1 MKKSVMLTLLALGIS
16 TNALWEGIALAED
29 DPDTNTDTLTNQT
42 VRSSYNHPDRNLVIK
57 WINGFDGDSTG
68 SSYGAAIRNAE
79 VKAKNISIDT
89 SHSKYSWTNKSIFS
103 EAATHITATGDINI
117 ISHGDAVYTK
127 SRGTTTIEGFK
138 NLNIKV
144 TDNGYG
150 LFDTGRGIT
159 VKGGEGS
166 TISIDNTAFGDRTP
180 IGNLYTTSYVGDGM
194 TIEADTITLKAKRTS
209 IFAGSAKNGEPVEIH
224 LTGKDLDLLGT
235 IKAMRGA
242 VVVDGATDGST
253 KIAAPYKNSDAVI
266 VSERGVVALNLHG
279 HDSSIL
285 GNVYAGSQGTPV
297 INLTGRDS
305 SIEGDVTAVHEGAAY
320 LNLSGDHATLTGS
333 LKNPWTSPYYAKVY
347 GNASISADFSG
358 KESVMTGNIESA
370 SRESTITATFSG
382 EKAQLTGNVSSVST
396 IVYNLNPNTTVY
408 DGNTVNLTL
417 SGGHASHTG
426 DLVAQGDNTLNAIYS
441 GSASSLTGNAIN
453 SGTMHLSF
461 TNGSTMTGDMTNEK
475 IEYKDK
481 DESLLKTVEG
491 KLTAEFDKASLWQGN
506 LTSTAGTAAVSLKN
520 GSKWTGDLDA
530 RAKDGATKV
539 NLENVGAWEGKAS
552 GNGDIT
558 LSGASFWQ
566 LTEDSKAGSVLL
578 NDTSTVSLSG
588 KATKIETQ
596 RLGGSGGQFLMDLHY
611 LGDDVNTYRDGTES
625 DFIIAHD
632 GSGSTYHVNMTDS
645 SSVNGM
651 KEGSKL
657 YFASTA
663 ADSSAFAVNDS
674 VQIQNYRKIYNKNLV
689 VKKETDTG
697 NESYDGYDDWFLT
710 PEAIIGGNTK
720 GDANGNTINPNG
732 IVPGAAYN
740 TAFALWRDD
749 DTLLKR
755 LGELRYNQED
765 QGVWARF
772 INKHLERDGSHGF
785 EGNYKTLQVG
795 FDKVR
800 KTVNNGTWYYGGA
813 VSHLWGSS
821 AYTDGQG
828 KQRSTDVAIYGTN
841 VRPHGH
847 YLDLVAR
854 FGRINSDYE
863 TTYSDYGKFKNWV
876 SSISAEYGRKK
887 VLHHGWAI
895 EPQAQLT
902 YSYLWGD
909 DYTTKNGAKVQQD
922 NADSLVGRLG
932 FVLSREFDSQTK
944 NPSRVYFKAAVLH
957 DFLGDTQSRIMD
969 DIIFTDQDDLGD
981 TWYLLGIGTNIHF
994 SDATQFYLDAE
1005 RSFGSDVKMKYRF
1018 NAGLR
1023 FEF

>member
-1 MKKSVMLTLLALGIS
+1 MLGLYYEPFLT
-16 TNALWEGIALAED
+16 TD
-29 DPDTNTDTLTNQT
+29 D
-42 VRSSYNHPDRNLVIK
+42 
-57 WINGFDGDSTG
+57 
-68 SSYGAAIRNAE
+68 
-79 VKAKNISIDT
+79 
-89 SHSKYSWTNKSIFS
+89 
-103 EAATHITATGDINI
+103 
-117 ISHGDAVYTK
+117 
-127 SRGTTTIEGFK
+127 
-138 NLNIKV
+138 
-144 TDNGYG
+144 
-150 LFDTGRGIT
+150 
-159 VKGGEGS
+159 
-166 TISIDNTAFGDRTP
+166 
-180 IGNLYTTSYVGDGM
+180 
-194 TIEADTITLKAKRTS
+194 
-209 IFAGSAKNGEPVEIH
+209 
-224 LTGKDLDLLGT
+224 
-235 IKAMRGA
+235 
-242 VVVDGATDGST
+242 
-253 KIAAPYKNSDAVI
+253 
-266 VSERGVVALNLHG
+266 
-279 HDSSIL
+279 
-285 GNVYAGSQGTPV
+285 
-297 INLTGRDS
+297 
-305 SIEGDVTAVHEGAAY
+305 
-320 LNLSGDHATLTGS
+320 
-333 LKNPWTSPYYAKVY
+333 
-347 GNASISADFSG
+347 NASITADFSG

-370 SRESTITATFSG
+370 TSGSTVTATFSG
-382 EKAQLTGNVSSVST
+382 EKAQLNGNVSSSGHILIPYTPEEKVT
-396 IVYNLNPNTTVY
+396 FYE
-408 DGNTVNLTL
+408 GNTVNLTL
-417 SGGHASHTG
+417 SGDHASHTG
-426 DLVAQGDNTLNAIYS
+426 DLAAQGDNTLNAIYS

-453 SGTMHLSF
+453 GGTMHLSF

-475 IEYKDK
+475 FEYKYK
-481 DESLLKTVEG
+481 DESSTKTVKTVEG

-530 RAKDGATKV
+530 QAKDGATKV
-539 NLENVGAWEGKAS
+539 NLENAGAWEGKAS

-558 LSGASFWQ
+558 LSGASLWQ
-566 LTEDSKAGSVLL
+566 LTDDSKAGSVSL

-588 KATKIETQ
+588 KATKLETQ
-596 RLGGSGGQFLMDLHY
+596 HLGGSGGQLLMDLHY
-611 LGDDVNTYRDGTES
+611 LGDDVNTYRGGTES
-625 DFIIAHD
+625 DFVIAHD
-632 GSGSTYHVNMTDS
+632 GNGSTYHVNMTDS

-674 VQIQNYRKIYNKNLV
+674 VQIRNYRKIYNKNLV

-697 NESYDGYDDWFLT
+697 NESYEGYDDWFLT

-732 IVPGAAYN
+732 TVPGAAYN

-800 KTVNNGTWYYGGA
+800 KTVNDGTWYYGGA
-813 VSHLWGSS
+813 ISHLWGSS
-821 AYTDGQG
+821 TYTDGQG

-932 FVLSREFDSQTK
+932 FVLSREFDSQMK

>member
-1 MKKSVMLTLLALGIS
+1 MKKSVMLTLLALGVS
-16 TNALWEGIALAED
+16 TNALWEGIALAEY
-29 DPDTNTDTLTNQT
+29 DPATNTDTLTNQR
-42 VRSSYNHPDRNLVIK
+42 VSSTRGDVKWGDLNSYDHPDRDLVIK
-57 WINGFDGDSTG
+57 WTNHSITDD
-68 SSYGAAIRNAE
+68 APILDAE

-89 SHSKYSWTNKSIFS
+89 SHPDYPLWPTNVSIRS

-117 ISHGDAVYTK
+117 ISGAIAVVTGYQ
-127 SRGTTTIEGFK
+127 GTTTIEGFK

-144 TDNGYG
+144 TGSGLGIGLIDN
-150 LFDTGRGIT
+150 GRGIT

-166 TISIDNTAFGDRTP
+166 TVSIDTTAAYEAISNTLSDALGEGIT
-180 IGNLYTTSYVGDGM
+180 V
-194 TIEADTITLKAKRTS
+194 EADTIMIKANRVS
-209 IFAGSAKNGEPVEIH
+209 INAGIGNNWEPFEVY
-224 LTGKDLDLLGT
+224 LTGRDVDLLGT
-235 IKAMRGA
+235 IYARGGA
-242 VVVDGATDGST
+242 VVVDAAADGSA
-253 KIAAPYKNSDAVI
+253 KIAAPSKNGNAVTATYGGT
-266 VSERGVVALNLHG
+266 VTLNL
-279 HDSSIL
+279 
-285 GNVYAGSQGTPV
+285 N
-297 INLTGRDS
+297 GRDS
-305 SIEGDVTAVHEGAAY
+305 SIEGNVTATNKGSAKLA
-320 LNLSGDHATLTGS
+320 LSGDRATLTGS
-333 LKNPWTSPYYAKVY
+333 LKNAWADSSYVKPDD
-347 GNASISADFSG
+347 NASITADFSG
-358 KESVMTGNIESA
+358 KESGMTGNIESA
-370 SRESTITATFSG
+370 TSGSTITATFSG
-382 EKAQLTGNVSSVST
+382 EKAQLNGNVSSRGFLYASKGA
-396 IVYNLNPNTTVY
+396 VY

-417 SGGHASHTG
+417 SGDHASHTG
-426 DLVAQGDNTLNAIYS
+426 DLAAQGDNTLNAAYQ
-441 GSASSLTGNAIN
+441 GSASALAGNAIN

-461 TNGSTMTGDMTNEK
+461 ANGSTMTGDITNEK

-491 KLTAEFDKASLWQGN
+491 KLTAEFDKASIWQGN

-530 RAKDGATKV
+530 QAKDGATTV
-539 NLENVGAWEGKAS
+539 NLENAGIWEGKAS

-558 LSGASFWQ
+558 LSGASLWQ
-566 LTEDSKAGSVLL
+566 LTDDSKAGSVSL

-588 KATKIETQ
+588 KATKLETQ
-596 RLGGSGGQFLMDLHY
+596 HLGGSGGQFLMDLHY

-697 NESYDGYDDWFLT
+697 NESYEGYDDWFLT

-765 QGVWARF
+765 QGIWARF

-813 VSHLWGSS
+813 ISHLWGSS
-821 AYTDGQG
+821 TYTDGQG

>member
-1 MKKSVMLTLLALGIS
+1 MWLVRKEKDVVMKKSVMLTLLALGVS
-16 TNALWEGIALAED
+16 TNALWGGIALAED

-42 VRSSYNHPDRNLVIK
+42 VRSSYNHPDRDLVIK
-57 WINGFDGDSTG
+57 WTG
-68 SSYGAAIRNAE
+68 NSRDDAVAIRDAE

-89 SHSKYSWTNKSIFS
+89 SDSDNPESNNIGILSG
-103 EAATHITATGDINI
+103 AATHITATGDINI
-117 ISHGDAVYTK
+117 ISLAYAVHTE
-127 SRGTTTIEGFK
+127 SGGTTRIEGFK

-144 TDNGYG
+144 TDSYG
-150 LFDTGRGIT
+150 FGLDDNGRGIT
-159 VKGGEGS
+159 VEGGEGS
-166 TISIDNTAFGDRTP
+166 TVSIDTTAGYGP
-180 IGNLYTTSYVGDGM
+180 AISSLIWGDGGEGI
-194 TIEADTITLKAKRTS
+194 TVEADTITIKGGRESVYAMH
-209 IFAGSAKNGEPVEIH
+209 GNNGEPFEVH
-224 LTGKDLDLLGT
+224 LTGRDVDLLGT
-235 IKAMRGA
+235 IYAGGGA
-242 VVVDGATDGST
+242 VVVDAAADGSA
-253 KIAAPYKNSDAVI
+253 KIAALDAVTASYGGI
-266 VSERGVVALNLHG
+266 VTLNL
-279 HDSSIL
+279 
-285 GNVYAGSQGTPV
+285 N
-297 INLTGRDS
+297 GRDS
-305 SIEGDVTAVHEGAAY
+305 SIEGNVTAKKKGSAKLA
-320 LNLSGDHATLTGS
+320 LSGDRATLTGS
-333 LKNPWTSPYYAKVY
+333 LKNAWVDSYADY
-347 GNASISADFSG
+347 AEPDDNASITADFSG

-370 SRESTITATFSG
+370 TSGSTITATFSG
-382 EKAQLTGNVSSVST
+382 EKAQLNGNVSSVGRFRTFYASKGP
-396 IVYNLNPNTTVY
+396 IY
-408 DGNTVNLTL
+408 DGNTVNLAL
-417 SGGHASHTG
+417 SGDHASHTG
-426 DLVAQGDNTLNAIYS
+426 NLVAQGDNTLNAIYS
-441 GSASSLTGNAIN
+441 GSASALAGNAMN
-453 SGTMHLSF
+453 RGAMHLSF
-461 TNGSTMTGDMTNEK
+461 TNGSTMTGDMTNK
-475 IEYKDK
+475 KMEYKYQDG
-481 DESLLKTVEG
+481 SLLKTVEG
-491 KLTAEFDKASLWQGN
+491 KLTAEFDKASLWRGN

-520 GSKWTGDLDA
+520 GSKWTG
-530 RAKDGATKV
+530 
-539 NLENVGAWEGKAS
+539 KAS

-558 LSGASFWQ
+558 LSGASLWQ
-566 LTEDSKAGSVLL
+566 LTDDSKAGSVSL
-578 NDTSTVSLSG
+578 NDTSTVSLLG
-588 KATKIETQ
+588 KAAKLETQ

-625 DFIIAHD
+625 DFVIAHD
-632 GSGSTYHVNMTDS
+632 GNGSTHHVTMTDN
-645 SSVNGM
+645 SSVNSM

-697 NESYDGYDDWFLT
+697 NESYEGYDDWFLT

-732 IVPGAAYN
+732 TVPGAAYN

-795 FDKVR
+795 FDKAR
-800 KTVNNGTWYYGGA
+800 KTVNDGTWYYGGA

-957 DFLGDTQSRIMD
+957 DFLGDTQSQIMD
-969 DIIFTDQDDLGD
+969 DIIFSDQDDLGD